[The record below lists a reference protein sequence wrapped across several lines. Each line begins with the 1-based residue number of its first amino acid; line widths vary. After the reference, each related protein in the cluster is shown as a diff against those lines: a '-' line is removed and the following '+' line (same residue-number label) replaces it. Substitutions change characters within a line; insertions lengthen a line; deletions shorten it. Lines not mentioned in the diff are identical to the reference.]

1 MQRNENPITVV
12 LCVNGDGLHAVPVSY
27 IGYVASPRC
36 FRDSR
41 FNVLK
46 TQYSNQAN
54 AWIDSTHFQKWIN
67 WWYSEVRKKTNA
79 EILVI
84 MDNCGGHELD
94 ADLSGLRIEF
104 LPPKSTHK
112 YQTLDLCLI
121 SDAKVRYRS
130 LLLRQIFDDTIT
142 WNSEES
148 HFPLSCNSGKF
159 GVRDGHMPQVGDAMS
174 LFNDSWSKTKR
185 TTILRCWIKRKCLSD
200 SQIKQA
206 RNICSNLSQN
216 ETDEV
221 QNAPVSHKD
230 AQSTFEDLSTV
241 SCIQGTNLRAQ
252 DLIAELQEVENSLN
266 YYKYSTQK

>member
-1 MQRNENPITVV
+1 
-12 LCVNGDGLHAVPVSY
+12 
-27 IGYVASPRC
+27 
-36 FRDSR
+36 
-41 FNVLK
+41 
-46 TQYSNQAN
+46 
-54 AWIDSTHFQKWIN
+54 
-67 WWYSEVRKKTNA
+67 
-79 EILVI
+79 
-84 MDNCGGHELD
+84 
-94 ADLSGLRIEF
+94 
-104 LPPKSTHK
+104 
-112 YQTLDLCLI
+112 
-121 SDAKVRYRS
+121 
-130 LLLRQIFDDTIT
+130 
-142 WNSEES
+142 
-148 HFPLSCNSGKF
+148 
-159 GVRDGHMPQVGDAMS
+159 MPQVGDAMS